1 MLFPCIQKKS
11 IGFLLIFS
19 TFSLC
24 TVGVTFFLFN
34 KTTKTTKI
42 LNSAEKLKDLTIRQ
56 SNINRGDID
65 TIYIDD
71 YDKII
76 DDEKLSL
83 KKIDY
88 FEQII
93 IDHPVINDDKK
104 LINLNKKSFNDDY
117 DDIDDLVNSGSGDF
131 INNDDDDDDIYFNKI
146 KQKLSLNRDNFYSV
160 SSEIVSKSND
170 RNDQTDIERRDG
182 IWLETRA
189 RRIIGNVKK
198 SEERSRQLL
207 LCEEAGGG
215 ELCRMLF
222 KGVINE

>member
-1 MLFPCIQKKS
+1 MLYPNIQRKS

-19 TFSLC
+19 TFSLFA
-24 TVGVTFFLFN
+24 VGFTFLIFY
-34 KTTKTTKI
+34 KTTTTNSNQQLNQEKI
-42 LNSAEKLKDLTIRQ
+42 IDNTIR
-56 SNINRGDID
+56 INNNFNREID

-76 DDEKLSL
+76 DDEKSI

-88 FEQII
+88 FDEII
-93 IDHPVINDDKK
+93 KDHQESNDDEK
-104 LINLNKKSFNDDY
+104 LINLNKKQLNDDY
-117 DDIDDLVNSGSGDF
+117 DDERVNSGSGDF
-131 INNDDDDDDIYFNKI
+131 INSDDDDQLMKI
-146 KQKLSLNRDNFYSV
+146 KQKSLNQDNFYSV
-160 SSEIVSKSND
+160 SSEIISKNEQKND
-170 RNDQTDIERRDG
+170 FQRKDG
-182 IWLETRA
+182 VWLETRA

-222 KGVINE
+222 KGVVSE